1 MPEESASLARTLHG
15 QNQKASQSNNF
26 EEEKENTMPTNRRDQ
41 EAIAITIG
49 KVATPLLTDE
59 NEGPDTSVKNK
70 SSRNV

>member
-1 MPEESASLARTLHG
+1 
-15 QNQKASQSNNF
+15 
-26 EEEKENTMPTNRRDQ
+26 MPTNRRDQ

-59 NEGPDTSVKNK
+59 NEAPDTSIKNK